1 MRQTSLDNISKLKCW
16 YSIVRLLDAKVEQES
31 ENVHIGKQT
40 YSPFTLVKVVKTLW
54 NYFTRS

>member
-1 MRQTSLDNISKLKCW
+1 
-16 YSIVRLLDAKVEQES
+16 VEQES